1 MSQTVTGFEVHDI
14 RFPTSEQLDGSD
26 AMNPDPDYSA
36 AYVVLRTADGREGH
50 GFCFTIGRGNDV
62 TAAAIEALRPYV
74 LGSPAPSDA
83 AGLAALSLALTHDS
97 QLRWLGPEKGVTHM
111 AAGAVINAA
120 WDLAAKRASK
130 PVWEFLATMT
140 PEELVSLVD
149 FRYLTDAL
157 TPDEALALLRAAEPG
172 RAERTARLRAEGYPA
187 YTTSPGWLG
196 YSDSKLVTLARQA
209 VADGFTQI
217 KLKVGGDLADDV
229 RRMKLARDAVGPDVR
244 IAVDANQ
251 RWDVSDALRWM
262 AALAPYAP
270 HWIEEPT
277 SPDDILGHA
286 AVRAGQPVKVAT
298 GEHVANRVVFK
309 QLLQAGAVD
318 YLQIDAARVAGVNE
332 NLAVL
337 LLAAKYGVPV
347 CPHAGGVG
355 LCELVQH
362 LSMFDYIAVSGSR
375 EGRVIEY
382 VDHLHEHFA
391 DPVVIASGHYRVPT
405 APGFS
410 ARMHPASIAAH
421 RYPEGPVWRARRA
434 AGRSADESTGKAAE
448 KTAEKTVEKTAGEM
462 AGRTVDE
469 TAERSR
475 R

>member
-1 MSQTVTGFEVHDI
+1 MSQTVTEFEVHDI

-36 AYVVLRTADGREGH
+36 AYLVMRSEDGSEGH

-74 LGSPAPSDA
+74 IGRPAPRTASDL
-83 AGLAALSLALTHDS
+83 AGLHIELTHDS
-97 QLRWLGPEKGVTHM
+97 QLRWLGPEKGVMHM
-111 AAGAVINAA
+111 AAGAVVNAA
-120 WDLAAKRASK
+120 WDLAARTAGL
-130 PVWEFLATMT
+130 PVWEFLASMT

-149 FRYLTDAL
+149 FRYLTDVL
-157 TPDEALALLRAAEPG
+157 TPDEALAILRAAEPG
-172 RAERTARLRAEGYPA
+172 RAERTARLRRQGYPA

-196 YSDSKLVTLARQA
+196 YSDEKLVRLAKEA
-209 VADGFTQI
+209 VADGFGQI
-217 KLKVGGDLADDV
+217 KLKVGGDLEDDI
-229 RRMKLARDAVGPDVR
+229 RRMKLARAAVGPSVR

-251 RWDVSDALRWM
+251 RWDVADAVRWM
-262 AALAPYAP
+262 TALAPYEP

-318 YLQIDAARVAGVNE
+318 FVQIDAARVAGVNE
-332 NLAVL
+332 NVAIL

-362 LSMFDYIAVSGSR
+362 LAMFDYVAVSGSW
-375 EGRVIEY
+375 EDRVIEY

-391 DPVVIASGHYRVPT
+391 DPAEIDAGRYVAPR

-410 ARMHPASIAAH
+410 ARMLPESMAAH
-421 RYPEGPVWRARRA
+421 RYPEGPVWQARRTIEEVN
-434 AGRSADESTGKAAE
+434 S
-448 KTAEKTVEKTAGEM
+448 
-462 AGRTVDE
+462 
-469 TAERSR
+469 
-475 R
+475 